1 MKLSRLQRY
10 ILINCYLAKGNKI
23 IKRGLFAF
31 YNKFPRQ
38 PKIKDI
44 NDIVSR
50 SVNLLIKKDLAAGY
64 GSKTAHKWYL
74 KEVRLTPRG
83 RALAKK
89 FLGEQRKLPF
99 KR

>member
-10 ILINCYLAKGNKI
+10 ILINCYLARKGRVL
-23 IKRGLFAF
+23 KRKLASF
-31 YNKFPRQ
+31 YDKVTKK
-38 PKIKDI
+38 PKAKDI

-50 SVNLLIKKDLAAGY
+50 SVNLLIKKDLAIGF
-64 GSKTAHKWYL
+64 GSKTARKWYL

-89 FLGEQRKLPF
+89 LLGEQRKLPF
-99 KR
+99 KK